1 MFIVIFFF
9 SHRHVSSFLA
19 SHLGDRYSVGLMAWI
34 GYSANQNKSSWSSG
48 KTPLLRQTF
57 LNLGNALFTIK
68 LLVGKYKILIKTNIR
83 LNMMLMYLWIK
94 NITSWWNNKNYSKWK
109 IHVCIFLQQPILHED
124 VAFCTRRCCWL

>member
-57 LNLGNALFTIK
+57 LNFGNALFTIK

-83 LNMMLMYLWIK
+83 LNI
-94 NITSWWNNKNYSKWK
+94 
-109 IHVCIFLQQPILHED
+109 VD
-124 VAFCTRRCCWL
+124 VFMN